1 MAFRVRNS
9 DNNKSNNIDL
19 DLEYFKEEL
28 NNFVE
33 KNPINKEIDLFIPK
47 EIGKNYKLE
56 NDINK
61 KINKS
66 SNIRSSNNIEYSK
79 DSENLNEVSCIREY
93 EKDIIVYDNKESSWK
108 IIKKSE
114 LYKYDLC

>member
-33 KNPINKEIDLFIPK
+33 KNPINKEINLFTPK
-47 EIGKNYKLE
+47 EIGKTYKLE
-56 NDINK
+56 NDIDKKLNK
-61 KINKS
+61 DLN
-66 SNIRSSNNIEYSK
+66 K
-79 DSENLNEVSCIREY
+79 DSENLYLIDCIHKY
-93 EKDIIVYDNKESSWK
+93 EKDIIVYDIKESSWK
-108 IIKKSE
+108 IVKQSE
-114 LYKYDLC
+114 LYKYDLV